1 MSNSDSH
8 IDKEALLGKWLA
20 ETLTEDELRLLEQEE
35 NLEAHRR
42 TAHAAAQWE
51 APDFDPQKAWAQFT
65 AKAEGLDTQT
75 QATLVRQFPQWI
87 TWTSAI
93 AAGIALLILSYF
105 LLTPRQVVYETMAG
119 QEKSVDL
126 PDASQIQLNASSE
139 ITFERNWE
147 EKETRTINLK
157 GEGFFKVQKQPQ
169 KPFIVKTSAGFV
181 KVLGTS
187 FNVWARE
194 GQMDVQCYTGRVM
207 VSNLDQSV
215 IDTLRPGETFRIN
228 QQQTTES
235 LKAEKGEK
243 PSWTS
248 DRQYMR
254 LPLIRVLKEIEY
266 RFGVEI
272 DTKKISAS
280 ILAAEIN
287 TALEKSKG
295 LEHNLNAALSS
306 KGIKYKMINEQKVEL
321 LPPGS

>member
-20 ETLTEDELRLLEQEE
+20 KTLTEDELRLLEQEE

-42 TAHAAAQWE
+42 TAHAAAQWK
-51 APDFDPQKAWAQFT
+51 APDFDQQKAWAQFA
-65 AKAEGLDTQT
+65 AKTEGLDPP
-75 QATLVRQFPQWI
+75 ATPVRQFPKWV

-105 LLTPRQVVYETMAG
+105 LFAPRQVVYETMAG

-126 PDASQIQLNASSE
+126 PDASHIQLNASSE
-139 ITFERNWE
+139 ITFERNWK
-147 EKETRTINLK
+147 EKETRTVNLK

-169 KPFIVKTSAGFV
+169 KPFIVQTSAGFV

-187 FNVWARE
+187 FNVWARD
-194 GQMDVQCYTGRVM
+194 GQMDVQCYTGIVM

-215 IDTLRPGETFRIN
+215 IDTLYPGETFRIN
-228 QQQTTES
+228 QQQTAEG
-235 LKAEKGEK
+235 LKAEKGDK

-272 DTKKISAS
+272 DTQRISAS

-295 LEHNLNAALSS
+295 LAHNLNAALSS
-306 KGIKYKMINEQKVEL
+306 KGIKYTIISDRKVEL